1 MNSLFQDL
9 RHALRQ
15 FGRAPGFAAVAIGT
29 LALGIGAT
37 TALFSVVHGV
47 LLRPLPYP
55 EPDRIVRVFEVGSG
69 GTRSTNMSDP
79 NFADLYERSR
89 SFAGLAKFQ
98 SWDESVAG
106 GSEPARVVLAS
117 VSRDFFQ
124 IMGVQP
130 LLGRTFHADEHREGA
145 APAVLVSE
153 AFWQRYLDGDPDLS
167 GRTLKS
173 GDEVAAVV
181 GVMPRGFAFPDGADI
196 WRPRELL
203 GLTPSRTALNSRV
216 VGRLADGVFLERAR
230 ADVRGIARRLKTE
243 LGDDTWMADAAVVP
257 LHEEMVGRTRP
268 ALLLLLGASGFL
280 LLIACANVVSL
291 LLARLTARRG
301 ELAVRIALGAGRGR
315 LVRQLLTESLFL
327 SLTGGAL
334 GVLVARWGV
343 DLLLGL
349 ETGNLP
355 RLAEIRVEGS
365 ALVFA
370 LAVSVLVAV
379 GLGLVA
385 AWRAIRD
392 GVQGTLGGGQR
403 TQTRAGSARL
413 RGALIVSQVALTL
426 VLLVGAGLL
435 GRSLLR
441 LLAVDPGFRTDGAV
455 VMNLSLPWPED
466 DAEAIRLGS
475 FHEEVLARLEAI
487 PGVDEVGG
495 VNLLPLA
502 SSGWNGTFL
511 VVNHPAE
518 VTDFEGFKNLSKDP
532 ERTGEAEFR
541 IASEDYFRA
550 MSIPLLRGRPFDRGD
565 SADAEHVAVISQSLA
580 ATQWPDEDPIGKLIQ
595 FGNMDGD
602 LTPFRVVGVVG
613 DVRST
618 SLESEPRPTF
628 YAFYRQRPSRTAGFS
643 FVIQGAPDPSAVI
656 SQARSIVRELAPE
669 VPPDFRT
676 LEQLFADSLTEHRFQ
691 LLLLG
696 IFGATALLLAVAGI
710 YGVISF
716 HVALRTQ
723 EIGVRMALGATGEN
737 VIRLVV
743 RRGLLL
749 AALGVTLGLAGALAV
764 TRLMRG
770 LLYGVTAT
778 DPITFLVVPLVLVTA
793 TVLACTLPA
802 WRAARVDPMTAL
814 RSD

>member
-1 MNSLFQDL
+1 M
-9 RHALRQ
+9 RQ
-15 FGRAPGFAAVAIGT
+15 LGRAPGFAAVAIGT

-69 GTRSTNMSDP
+69 GARSTNMSDP
-79 NFADLYERSR
+79 NFADLYERNR

-98 SWDESVAG
+98 AWDESVAG

-124 IMGVQP
+124 VMGVQP

-153 AFWQRYLDGDPDLS
+153 AFWRRYLDGDPDLS

-173 GDEVAAVV
+173 GDEVAAGV
-181 GVMPRGFAFPDGADI
+181 GVMPRGFAFPDGADV

-216 VGRLADGVFLERAR
+216 VGRLADSVPLERAR
-230 ADVRGIARRLKTE
+230 EDVRGIARRLKAE
-243 LGDDTWMADAAVVP
+243 LGDDTWMTDAAVIP
-257 LHEEMVGRTRP
+257 LHEEMVGHTRP

-280 LLIACANVVSL
+280 LLIACANVVNL
-291 LLARLTARRG
+291 LLARVTARRR
-301 ELAVRIALGAGRGR
+301 EHAVRIALGAGRGR
-315 LVRQLLTESLFL
+315 LVRLLLTESLFL

-334 GVLVARWGV
+334 GVLVAHWGV

-365 ALVFA
+365 ALLFA

-379 GLGLVA
+379 GVGLVA

-392 GVQGTLGGGQR
+392 GVQGALGGGQH
-403 TQTRAGSARL
+403 TQTGAGSARL

-426 VLLVGAGLL
+426 ILLVGAGLL

-441 LLAVDPGFRTDGAV
+441 LLDVDPGFRTDDVV
-455 VMNLSLPWPED
+455 VMNLSLPWAEDDWQED
-466 DAEAIRLGS
+466 DAEVFRLAS
-475 FHEEVLARLEAI
+475 FHEELLARLGAI

-518 VTDFEGFKNLSKDP
+518 VTDFEGFASLSKDP
-532 ERTGEAEFR
+532 ARTGEAEFR
-541 IASEDYFRA
+541 IATEDYFRA

-580 ATQWPDEDPIGKLIQ
+580 VTQWPDEDPIGKLIQ

-613 DVRST
+613 DVHTT

-669 VPPDFRT
+669 VPPDFRAV
-676 LEQLFADSLTEHRFQ
+676 EQLFAGSLTEHRFR

-778 DPITFLVVPLVLVTA
+778 DLITFLAVPLLLVA
-793 TVLACTLPA
+793 AVVLACFLPA
-802 WRAARVDPMTAL
+802 RRAARVDPMTAL
-814 RSD
+814 RVE